1 MRLGFWRLEA
11 VRQAKMVDYFL
22 RRMSP
27 TPVPQLSI
35 SFEFLANRLE
45 PLFRSSI
52 MTGETRQTVQLSVH
66 PERMPLSNYLLDIEV
81 RKVLQGLS
89 AGSRG
94 GVGVCLALC
103 RSLQC
108 SESGFSLD
116 PKSTGFTQAIRRQ
129 SLLELRLASEFAER
143 LGDNGAVDVSIA
155 TPIKPRKSFNLLH
168 ATLYHNLY

>member
-1 MRLGFWRLEA
+1 MRLGLWRLEA

-66 PERMPLSNYLLDIEV
+66 PERMPL
-81 RKVLQGLS
+81 
-89 AGSRG
+89 
-94 GVGVCLALC
+94 
-103 RSLQC
+103 
-108 SESGFSLD
+108 
-116 PKSTGFTQAIRRQ
+116 
-129 SLLELRLASEFAER
+129 
-143 LGDNGAVDVSIA
+143 
-155 TPIKPRKSFNLLH
+155 
-168 ATLYHNLY
+168 